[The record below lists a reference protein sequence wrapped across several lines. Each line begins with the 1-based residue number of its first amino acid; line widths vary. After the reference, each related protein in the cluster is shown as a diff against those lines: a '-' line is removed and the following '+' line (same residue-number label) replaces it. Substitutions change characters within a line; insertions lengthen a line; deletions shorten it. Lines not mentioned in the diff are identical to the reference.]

1 MVEILLAI
9 TIFAIFSV
17 GIFYLSID
25 VIQRDSKI
33 ELDTLALNYAQE
45 GLEAVR
51 NIRDRNFLI
60 LTNGDHGLNFSN
72 DSWSFI
78 EAPEDIDGFYSR
90 RIVIEDVYR
99 DSFGNIAS
107 DGTFD
112 PDTKKITAE
121 VYWNLRGVFPRTA
134 SLYTYLSNWRGEDL
148 IQTTCLEFNPGTFSN
163 TESRAS
169 NSPPAD
175 NCNIQLQNIENP
187 STFFSSVDIGDHAND
202 VEVSGNYAYVS
213 NDKREHGFTI
223 INVSDPEN
231 PAIVSQLDIGSK
243 SKFLHQAGI
252 YAYLGTELN
261 GNGLS
266 IVDVTDPLNPN
277 LLSQLDVLDYGNNLA
292 VSGNYLYMGVEEED
306 KGLAIVDISD
316 KLHPQLITSMDFGD
330 KAHAVEISG
339 NIAYVGVEDDYLGLR
354 VIDISNPA
362 NPAEVSS
369 LSLDEEVNAIA
380 LHGIFAFL
388 GIEQSSNSLQVVNIS
403 DPANPTL
410 IKSLNVNGEI
420 EDLVVY
426 GDYLY
431 AAIDNQDAGLAA
443 INISDPTNPQL
454 AYNTDLTGKGKG
466 IDTDGQYVYIAIDT
480 NNRGVVI
487 VGATESGIIQNGT
500 YTSPIF
506 DSTSSDTR
514 YNFIEWEHTQA
525 PGSSVK
531 FQIRTADTSLNLANA
546 NWVGSDGTINTYY
559 ESSRTSIILDPLR
572 TGQRYFQYR
581 IFIDSDGVTTPVI
594 ESVKIN
600 YNP

>member
-1 MVEILLAI
+1 MAI

-45 GLEAVR
+45 GIEAVR
-51 NIRDRNFLI
+51 NIRDGNFLL
-60 LTNGDHGLNFSN
+60 LTNGDHGLSFSN
-72 DSWSFI
+72 DRWSFI

-90 RIVIEDVYR
+90 RIIIEDVYR
-99 DSFGNIAS
+99 DSFGNIAT

-148 IQTTCLEFNPGTFSN
+148 IHTTCSEFNMGTFSN
-163 TESRAS
+163 TESQTS
-169 NSPPAD
+169 NPPPTD
-175 NCNIQLQNIENP
+175 NCSIQLQNIENP
-187 STFFSSVDIGDHAND
+187 SSFFSSVDIGDHAND

-223 INVSDPEN
+223 VDVSDPEN
-231 PAIVSQLDIGSK
+231 PVIISQLDIGSK
-243 SKFLHQAGI
+243 SKFLHQAGT

-261 GNGLS
+261 SKGLS
-266 IVDVTDPLNPN
+266 IVDVTDPLNPD
-277 LLSQLDVLDYGNNLA
+277 LLSQLDVEDYGNNLA

-306 KGLAIVDISD
+306 EGLAVVNISD
-316 KLHPQLITSMDFGD
+316 KLNPQFITSMDFGD

-362 NPAEVSS
+362 NPATISS

-403 DPANPTL
+403 DPANPIL
-410 IKSLNVNGEI
+410 INSLNVNGEI

-426 GDYLY
+426 GEYLY
-431 AAIDNQDAGLAA
+431 AAVDNQGSGLAA

-466 IDTDGQYVYIAIDT
+466 IDADGQYVYIAIDT

-487 VGATESGIIQNGT
+487 VGITQTGIIQSGT
-500 YTSPIF
+500 YNSAIF
-506 DSTSSDTR
+506 DSASNDTR
-514 YNFIEWEHTQA
+514 FNFIEWEHISV
-525 PGSSVK
+525 PGGSVK
-531 FQIRTADTSLNLANA
+531 FQIRTADTASNIANA
-546 NWVGSDGTINTYY
+546 NWVGSDGTTNTYY
-559 ESSRTSIILDPLR
+559 ESSRTSIILDPAR
-572 TGQRYFQYR
+572 SGQRYFQYR
-581 IFIDSDGVTTPVI
+581 AFIDSDGVTTPVI